1 MQPAAIMV
9 ELSGVISRFTA
20 DCAKPYMTNAQWRK
34 TMDLRISNWAKGNV
48 DRTGIYVCTL
58 YR

>member
-20 DCAKPYMTNAQWRK
+20 DYAKPYNDQCVLAQN
-34 TMDLRISNWAKGNV
+34 DGFADI
-48 DRTGIYVCTL
+48 
-58 YR
+58 